1 VDDKLG
7 RRRRRE
13 RIVEGQPGI
22 SCPSCGHGNRPDRR
36 FCTAC
41 GARLGRSCA
50 ACGTPADA
58 GEKFCGNCGAPL
70 TVAPPEV
77 AEKTAATYTPRHLAE
92 KSLASRSALEGER
105 KQVTVLF
112 ADVKGSME
120 LAEQL
125 DPEEWHRIMD
135 RFFAI
140 LAEGVHRFEGTVN
153 QYTGDGIMALFGA
166 PIAHEDHARRACY
179 AALHLR
185 GELRRYAD
193 ELRIARGLNFSAR
206 TGLNSGEVVVGKIGD
221 DLRMDYTALGQ
232 TANLAARMEQIAEPG
247 SIYLAEPTVRLVE
260 GFFQLRDLGGH
271 EVKGMTRPVGVF
283 ELEAAGDVVTRLQAA
298 ERRGFSR
305 FVGREAETRAL
316 ASTLDA
322 ALEGQGWVVGVVGEP
337 GVGKSRL
344 CREFVI
350 QALARGISVYEA
362 HCPAHGKTIPYLPIL
377 ELFRVYFGIT
387 GRDTAVEARRKIAG
401 GLLLLDESFREVLP
415 LVFEFLGVP
424 DPKNP
429 APQMD
434 PQAKQ
439 RQLYAFLR
447 SLVRARSEAEPA
459 VIFLDDL
466 HWVDNAS
473 DAFLAELVEALE
485 GTRTLCLLNFRPE
498 YSAAWM
504 RKSSYQQVALKPLG
518 PREIE
523 ELVADLVG
531 RDPSVAG
538 LAERI
543 RERTG
548 GNPFFVEETIHEL
561 VETGKLEGRRGAYR
575 LVAPVAALH
584 LPATVQSVL
593 AARID
598 RLPEREKATLQA
610 ASVIGKDFPQRV
622 LREVAG
628 LADAELNASLSALR
642 DRELVYEE
650 RLFPEVEYAFKHPL
664 THEVAYQ
671 SQLAT
676 RRRVVHASV
685 ARAFEKL
692 YPGKLDEW
700 AALLAHHWEA
710 AGERLEAAR
719 WNRRAAEWAGANAPA
734 DAIRHW
740 RKVRELLVGIRESEE
755 TLALG
760 VPACGQILGF
770 GWRIGLPEEEAEQ
783 LFAEGCALA
792 ERAGDIRSLAAVH
805 WAMGA
810 LLALA
815 GNIRRAVE
823 VGAEGV
829 RIADTTDDVGLRLAV
844 RSGLSWEYF
853 NAGLLNE
860 ACELN
865 DRVLA
870 SPPEDPRVGA
880 DISGFAPYAYLSV
893 LQGLYVGYLGN
904 LVRAGKALKDAL
916 EMATPHRGD
925 VELLCHGRLFASEIA
940 ELARDSEAAFGHV
953 GEGLDIAERIGAPFP
968 RVHARVTLA
977 RAHLLRG
984 SWNDGA
990 REAGEAQVIARE
1002 HRTGLEFEALA
1013 LASLA
1018 EAQLGAGDPALA
1030 QRTAAEAIA
1039 TAERRGTHFW
1049 EIFARLAVAKALLA
1063 AGGAAAADGIGSH
1076 LERAFALIER
1086 SGAKALEP
1094 FVRIELAKL
1103 ARLRGDEDVH
1113 QRELRKAHLLFLE
1126 IGAPL
1131 RAAEIA
1137 REIGP

>member
-1 VDDKLG
+1 VKCVACGHENRDAAKFCEACAAALG
-7 RRRRRE
+7 RR
-13 RIVEGQPGI
+13 
-22 SCPSCGHGNRPDRR
+22 
-36 FCTAC
+36 
-41 GARLGRSCA
+41 
-50 ACGTPADA
+50 
-58 GEKFCGNCGAPL
+58 CGNCGKELRVTATFCDECATP
-70 TVAPPEV
+70 VAKP
-77 AEKTAATYTPRHLAE
+77 AANRSVDPRSYTPKHLAE
-92 KSLASRSALEGER
+92 KILTSRNAIEGER

-112 ADVKGSME
+112 ADVKGSSE
-120 LAEQL
+120 LASERG
-125 DPEEWHRIMD
+125 PEEWHGIMEHFFRILTD
-135 RFFAI
+135 GI
-140 LAEGVHRFEGTVN
+140 HRFEGTVN

-166 PIAHEDHARRACY
+166 PIAHEDHAQRACY

-185 GELRRYAD
+185 DQLRCYAD
-193 ELRIARGLNFSAR
+193 ELRIARGLNFSVR

-221 DLRMDYTALGQ
+221 DLRMDYTALGH

-247 SIYLAEPTVRLVE
+247 SIYLAEPTARLVE
-260 GFFQLRDLGGH
+260 GFFQLRDLGRH
-271 EVKGMTRPVGVF
+271 EVKGIPRPVGVF
-283 ELEAAGDVVTRLQAA
+283 ELEAAGDALTRLQVA

-316 ASTLDA
+316 ASTLGA
-322 ALEGQGWVVGVVGEP
+322 ALEGQGRVVGVVGEP

-344 CREFVI
+344 CREFVV
-350 QALARGISVYEA
+350 QAVARGISVYEG
-362 HCPAHGKTIPYLPIL
+362 HCLAHGKTIPYLPIL
-377 ELFRVYFGIT
+377 ELFRVFFGIT
-387 GRDTAVEARRKIAG
+387 VRDTAVEARRKIAG

-415 LVFEFLGVP
+415 LVFEFLAVP
-424 DPKNP
+424 DPKNA

-447 SLVRARSEAEPA
+447 SLLRARSEAEPA

-473 DAFLAELVEALE
+473 DTFLAEIVEAIE

-498 YSAAWM
+498 YSAGWM
-504 RKSSYQQVALKPLG
+504 RKSSYQQIALQPLG

-548 GNPFFVEETIHEL
+548 GNPFFVEETVHEL
-561 VETGKLEGRRGAYR
+561 AETGKLDGRRGAYR
-575 LVAPVAALH
+575 LVASVTALD

-610 ASVIGKDFPQRV
+610 ASVIGKNFPQRV

-628 LADAELNASLSALR
+628 LVDSELVSSLSALR

-650 RLFPEVEYAFKHPL
+650 KLFPEAEYAFKHPL

-676 RRRVVHASV
+676 RRRAVHASV
-685 ARAFEKL
+685 ARAIEKL
-692 YPGKLDEW
+692 YPEKLDEW

-710 AGERLEAAR
+710 AGNRLEAAR
-719 WNRRAAEWAGANAPA
+719 WNRRAAEWSGANAPSEA
-734 DAIRHW
+734 VRCW
-740 RKVRELLVGIRESEE
+740 KKVRELIAELPEDHE
-755 TLALG
+755 TQALG
-760 VPACGQILGF
+760 ISACQQILGF
-770 GWRIGLPEEEAEQ
+770 GFRVGMPEEEGER
-783 LFAEGCALA
+783 LFVEGCALA
-792 ERAGDIRSLAAVH
+792 ERAGDVRSLAAVH
-805 WAMGA
+805 WSMSS
-810 LLALA
+810 LLAIA
-815 GNIRRAVE
+815 GNIRRAID
-823 VGAEGV
+823 VGAEAV
-829 RIADTTDDVGLRLAV
+829 RIADTTDDTGIRLAV
-844 RSGLSWEYF
+844 RCGLTWAYY
-853 NAGLLNE
+853 NAGLLKD

-865 DRVLA
+865 DRMLV

-880 DISGFAPYAYLSV
+880 DITGFAPYVFLSMM
-893 LQGLYVGYLGN
+893 QGLHVGYLGD
-904 LVRAGKALKDAL
+904 LARAERVLKHAF
-916 EMATPHRGD
+916 EMAGRHRGD
-925 VELLCHGRLFASEIA
+925 VEILCWGRLFANAIA
-940 ELARDSEAAFGHV
+940 ELAGDGEAAFAYV
-953 GEGLDIAERIGAPFP
+953 REGLEVAERMSAPFA
-968 RVHARVTLA
+968 RAFARVALA

-984 SWNDGA
+984 SWTDGA
-990 REAGEAQVIARE
+990 GSAGEALAIARE

-1030 QRTAAEAIA
+1030 QQTALEAIA
-1039 TAERRGTHFW
+1039 TAERRGTFLW
-1049 EIFARLAVAKALLA
+1049 EIFARLALAKALLA
-1063 AGGAAAADGIGSH
+1063 AGGAATADLIGSH
-1076 LERAFALIER
+1076 LERAFVLVES

-1103 ARLRGDEDVH
+1103 ARLRGDKAAHE
-1113 QRELRKAHLLFLE
+1113 REMRAAHRLFLE
-1126 IGAPL
+1126 IGAPI
-1131 RAAEIA
+1131 RAAAIA
-1137 REIGP
+1137 KEIGP